1 MGMKW
6 YYAENGERAGPATR
20 EEIVKLIERDDAQ
33 PILIWA
39 EGLAGSLDG
48 SAASGWVSNAPAGPL
63 APPSTEAEA
72 TKAPEP
78 KKATLARRARNEL
91 IEYLAI
97 AAYLAVCFAALLFY
111 KATILDSE
119 GVDTTRV
126 GLAIVKAL
134 ILGKFVL
141 ILEHLKIGHGKKSA
155 RVLVLNIVKKALV
168 FTFLLFL
175 LTVAEDVIIGYF
187 HGADARDAVKGIG
200 GGTWLEALAM
210 ALLMFLVLIPY
221 FAYRDIAA
229 TIGEETLS
237 KLLFTRQPL
246 PNQLHAN
253 QS

>member
-1 MGMKW
+1 M
-6 YYAENGERAGPATR
+6 
-20 EEIVKLIERDDAQ
+20 
-33 PILIWA
+33 
-39 EGLAGSLDG
+39 
-48 SAASGWVSNAPAGPL
+48 
-63 APPSTEAEA
+63 
-72 TKAPEP
+72 
-78 KKATLARRARNEL
+78 
-91 IEYLAI
+91 IEYLTI
-97 AAYLAVCFAALLFY
+97 AAYLAVCFGALLFY
-111 KATILDSE
+111 KATILESE
-119 GVDTTRV
+119 GVDTTHV

-141 ILEHLKIGHGKKSA
+141 ILEQLKIGNGKKSVG
-155 RVLVLNIVKKALV
+155 VLVLNIVKKALL

-175 LTVAEDVIIGYF
+175 LTVAEDVIVGYF

-200 GGTWLEALAM
+200 GGTRPEALAT

-246 PNQLHAN
+246 RNHVLHAD

>member
-39 EGLAGSLDG
+39 EGLPGSLDG
-48 SAASGWVSNAPAGPL
+48 SAAWGWVSNAPAGV
-63 APPSTEAEA
+63 PPSTEAEA
-72 TKAPEP
+72 TKAPES

-91 IEYLAI
+91 TEYLAI

-141 ILEHLKIGHGKKSA
+141 ILERLKIGHGKKSA

-200 GGTWLEALAM
+200 GGTRLEALAT

-229 TIGEETLS
+229 AIGEETLS
-237 KLLFTRQPL
+237 KLLFTRQPP
-246 PNQLHAN
+246 PNPLHADH
-253 QS
+253 S

>member
-20 EEIVKLIERDDAQ
+20 EEIVKLIERDDAP
-33 PILIWA
+33 PILIWTEA
-39 EGLAGSLDG
+39 LDG
-48 SAASGWVSNAPAGPL
+48 SAA
-63 APPSTEAEA
+63 
-72 TKAPEP
+72 TKAPES

-97 AAYLAVCFAALLFY
+97 AAYLAVCFGALLFY
-111 KATILDSE
+111 KATILESE
-119 GVDTTRV
+119 GVDTTVV

-168 FTFLLFL
+168 FTCLLFL

-200 GGTWLEALAM
+200 GGTRLEALAT

-221 FAYRDIAA
+221 FACRDIAA

-237 KLLFTRQPL
+237 KLLFTRQL
-246 PNQLHAN
+246 VSLRADH
-253 QS
+253 S

>member
-6 YYAENGERAGPATR
+6 YYAENGERAGPATS

-39 EGLAGSLDG
+39 EGLAGG
-48 SAASGWVSNAPAGPL
+48 A
-63 APPSTEAEA
+63 EAEA

-111 KATILDSE
+111 KAAILDSE

-141 ILEHLKIGHGKKSA
+141 ILEHLRIGHGRKSA
-155 RVLVLNIVKKALV
+155 RFLVLNIVKKALV

-200 GGTWLEALAM
+200 GGTRLQALAT

-237 KLLFTRQPL
+237 KLLFTRQPP
-246 PNQLHAN
+246 PNPLHAN

>member
-33 PILIWA
+33 PVLIWA
-39 EGLAGSLDG
+39 EGLAGSPDG
-48 SAASGWVSNAPAGPL
+48 SAAL
-63 APPSTEAEA
+63 APPSAEAEA
-72 TKAPEP
+72 TKPPES

-97 AAYLAVCFAALLFY
+97 AAYLAVCFGALLFY
-111 KATILDSE
+111 KAAILEGE
-119 GVDTTRV
+119 GVDTTLL

-141 ILEHLKIGHGKKSA
+141 ILERLKIGHGKKSA

-187 HGADARDAVKGIG
+187 HGADARNAIKGIG
-200 GGTWLEALAM
+200 GGTRLEALAT

-229 TIGEETLS
+229 AIGEETLS
-237 KLLFTRQPL
+237 KLLFIRQPI
-246 PNQLHAN
+246 PNRVHAN
-253 QS
+253 PS

>member
-39 EGLAGSLDG
+39 EGLAGSPEG
-48 SAASGWVSNAPAGPL
+48 SSASECGPKAPAGPA
-63 APPSTEAEA
+63 APPSA
-72 TKAPEP
+72 KAPES
-78 KKATLARRARNEL
+78 KKATLARRARDEL

-97 AAYLAVCFAALLFY
+97 AAYLAVCFGALLFY
-111 KATILDSE
+111 KAAILESE
-119 GVDTTRV
+119 GVDTTLV

-141 ILEHLKIGHGKKSA
+141 ILERLKIGHGKKSA

-200 GGTWLEALAM
+200 GGTRLEALAT
-210 ALLMFLVLIPY
+210 ALLMLLVLIPY

-229 TIGEETLS
+229 AIGEETLS
-237 KLLFTRQPL
+237 KLLFIRQPM
-246 PNQLHAN
+246 PNQVHTHH
-253 QS
+253 S

>member
-1 MGMKW
+1 MGTKW

-39 EGLAGSLDG
+39 EGLAGS
-48 SAASGWVSNAPAGPL
+48 APHPA
-63 APPSTEAEA
+63 EAEA
-72 TKAPEP
+72 TKAPES

-97 AAYLAVCFAALLFY
+97 AGYLAVCFGALLFY
-111 KATILDSE
+111 KAAILESE
-119 GVDTTRV
+119 GVDMTIA

-141 ILEHLKIGHGKKSA
+141 ILEHFKIGHGKKSV
-155 RVLVLNIVKKALV
+155 RVLVLNIMKKALL
-168 FTFLLFL
+168 FTLLLFL
-175 LTVAEDVIIGYF
+175 LTVAEDVMIGYF
-187 HGADARDAVKGIG
+187 HGAHARDAVKGIG
-200 GGTWLEALAM
+200 GGTRLEALAT

-229 TIGEETLS
+229 AIGEETLS
-237 KLLFTRQPL
+237 KLLFARQPL

-253 QS
+253 HS

>member
-1 MGMKW
+1 MKW
-6 YYAENGERAGPATR
+6 YYAENGERAGPATS

-39 EGLAGSLDG
+39 EGLAGG
-48 SAASGWVSNAPAGPL
+48 A
-63 APPSTEAEA
+63 EAEA

-111 KATILDSE
+111 KAAILDSE
-119 GVDTTRV
+119 GVDTTRI

-141 ILEHLKIGHGKKSA
+141 ILEHLRIGHGRKSA
-155 RVLVLNIVKKALV
+155 PFLVLNIVKKALV

-175 LTVAEDVIIGYF
+175 LTVAEDVIIGSLPWRGCPRRSQGDRRRNAAGSAGD
-187 HGADARDAVKGIG
+187 GAAHVSGFDPLFCLSGHRGDDWRGN
-200 GGTWLEALAM
+200 ALKAS
-210 ALLMFLVLIPY
+210 VHP
-221 FAYRDIAA
+221 AA
-229 TIGEETLS
+229 TA
-237 KLLFTRQPL
+237 KPVTRESVLKERRRARAP
-246 PNQLHAN
+246 
-253 QS
+253 

>member
-6 YYAENGERAGPATR
+6 YYAENGERAGPATS

-39 EGLAGSLDG
+39 EGLAGG
-48 SAASGWVSNAPAGPL
+48 A
-63 APPSTEAEA
+63 EAEA
-72 TKAPEP
+72 TNAPEP
-78 KKATLARRARNEL
+78 KKATLARRVRNEL

-97 AAYLAVCFAALLFY
+97 AAYLAVCFAASLFY
-111 KATILDSE
+111 KGTILDSE
-119 GVDTTRV
+119 GVDTTRI

-141 ILEHLKIGHGKKSA
+141 ILEHLRIGHGKKSA

-200 GGTWLEALAM
+200 GGTRLQALAT

-237 KLLFTRQPL
+237 KLLFTRQPP
-246 PNQLHAN
+246 PNPLHAN

>member
-33 PILIWA
+33 PVLIWA
-39 EGLAGSLDG
+39 EGLAGSADG
-48 SAASGWVSNAPAGPL
+48 ISA
-63 APPSTEAEA
+63 EAEA
-72 TKAPEP
+72 AKAPET

-91 IEYLAI
+91 IEYLTI
-97 AAYLAVCFAALLFY
+97 AAYLAVCFGALLLY
-111 KATILDSE
+111 KAAILDSE
-119 GVDTTRV
+119 GVDTTRA

-141 ILEHLKIGHGKKSA
+141 MLEHFKVGHGKKSA

-187 HGADARDAVKGIG
+187 HGADAWDAVKGIG
-200 GGTWLEALAM
+200 GGTRLQALAT

-229 TIGEETLS
+229 AIGEETLS
-237 KLLFTRQPL
+237 KLLFIRQPM
-246 PNQLHAN
+246 PNRLHAN
-253 QS
+253 PS